1 VHEVID
7 ADAAGRER
15 VREPDPGDVV
25 SLVCSVRRPIDGP
38 SLDELVDQPDRSAR
52 FERELRGRQASGCVS
67 QAGASL
73 RGFICWLRMPL
84 PNGYGMQM
92 SVR

>member
-7 ADAAGRER
+7 ADAASGER

-25 SLVCSVRRPIDGP
+25 SVVRSVRRPLDRPG
-38 SLDELVDQPDRSAR
+38 LDELVDQADRRAR
-52 FERELRGRQASGCVS
+52 FERELRGRQASGWVS

-84 PNGYGMQM
+84 PNGYGMPM